1 MTNFIIKIT
10 AITSLFIL
18 MCSFADNSVKLTSEN
33 QPCYNELEFANFT
46 LVDQGPSMCKTKE
59 LITHENLFKKEY
71 KVLTATFAKI
81 YKNQSYL
88 DMPEENSYYK
98 TDYSF
103 VHSDTGKNIHVNSRK
118 ENNIIFL

>member
-18 MCSFADNSVKLTSEN
+18 MCSFADNSVKLTS
-33 QPCYNELEFANFT
+33 
-46 LVDQGPSMCKTKE
+46 
-59 LITHENLFKKEY
+59 
-71 KVLTATFAKI
+71 
-81 YKNQSYL
+81 L
-88 DMPEENSYYK
+88 DMSEENSYYK

-103 VHSDTGKNIHVNSRK
+103 VNQDTGKNIHVNSGK

>member
-18 MCSFADNSVKLTSEN
+18 MCSFTDNSVKPTS
-33 QPCYNELEFANFT
+33 
-46 LVDQGPSMCKTKE
+46 
-59 LITHENLFKKEY
+59 
-71 KVLTATFAKI
+71 
-81 YKNQSYL
+81 L
-88 DMPEENSYYK
+88 DMPEENLYYK

-103 VHSDTGKNIHVNSRK
+103 VHQDTGKNIHVNSGK

>member
-18 MCSFADNSVKLTSEN
+18 MCSFTDNSVKLTS
-33 QPCYNELEFANFT
+33 L
-46 LVDQGPSMCKTKE
+46 GMS
-59 LITHENLFKKEY
+59 
-71 KVLTATFAKI
+71 
-81 YKNQSYL
+81 
-88 DMPEENSYYK
+88 EENSYYK

-103 VHSDTGKNIHVNSRK
+103 VHQDTGKNFHVNSSK